1 MAVHYRIGRALG
13 DYLAAPSQN
22 RTFLTLR
29 NQPICL
35 FFTKRRSF
43 FSSKL
48 IHSKEDVGS
57 LVTTIVGR
65 TRFMQAMD
73 NWDVTLLI
81 VAGYVAVVALVR
93 LMARHRNQMLDD
105 MRRQIAQERK
115 RKQAEGEE
123 DMRKSA

>member
-1 MAVHYRIGRALG
+1 
-13 DYLAAPSQN
+13 
-22 RTFLTLR
+22 
-29 NQPICL
+29 
-35 FFTKRRSF
+35 
-43 FSSKL
+43 
-48 IHSKEDVGS
+48 
-57 LVTTIVGR
+57 
-65 TRFMQAMD
+65 MQAMD